1 MPNPPP
7 PDHEPSSRPP
17 EQPGTPL
24 RAVLT
29 GMAIDIC
36 GSKVVSIVAVTIY
49 AMQVVTP
56 DMSDAQAADM
66 LQQLPP
72 SFGMF
77 LLLNVLGTLMSV
89 AGGYACA
96 RVVLRDEFRVGAIL
110 AVAVTF
116 FGLLL
121 DDAGVSDLTLLY
133 ILCDVAGIMLGVKYG
148 AAHNRRLESPARS
161 PADAPTP

>member
-1 MPNPPP
+1 MPSLQP
-7 PDHEPSSRPP
+7 PDRQPTSRPP

-29 GMAIDIC
+29 GMAIDVC
-36 GSKVVSIVAVTIY
+36 GSKVVGMLAVTVY
-49 AMQVVTP
+49 AMQFVTP
-56 DMSDAQAADM
+56 EMSDEQAADM
-66 LQQLPP
+66 LQKLPP
-72 SFGMF
+72 SFALL
-77 LLLNVLGTLMSV
+77 LLLNALGALMSV

-110 AVAVTF
+110 AIAVTF
-116 FGLLL
+116 FSLLL

-133 ILCDVAGIMLGVKYG
+133 ILCDVAALLLGVKYG
-148 AAHNRRLESPARS
+148 AEHNRRLESPARS

>member
-1 MPNPPP
+1 MSTPQP
-7 PDHEPSSRPP
+7 PDPRPSSRPP

-29 GMAIDIC
+29 GMAIDVC
-36 GSKVVSIVAVTIY
+36 GSKVVSIVAVTVW
-49 AMQVVTP
+49 AMQLVTP
-56 DMSDAQAADM
+56 DMSDAQAAD
-66 LQQLPP
+66 LLRSLPP
-72 SFGMF
+72 SFGLL
-77 LLLNVLGTLMSV
+77 LLLNVLGALMSV

-96 RVVLRDEFRVGAIL
+96 RVALRDEFRVGAIL
-110 AVAVTF
+110 AIAVTF

-133 ILCDVAGIMLGVKYG
+133 ILCDVAAVLLGVKYG
-148 AAHNRRLESPARS
+148 AEHNRRLESPAQS

>member
-1 MPNPPP
+1 MPDLQP
-7 PDHEPSSRPP
+7 PDLRPSSRPP
-17 EQPGTPL
+17 EQPGTPV

-72 SFGMF
+72 SF
-77 LLLNVLGTLMSV
+77 GTLMSV

-133 ILCDVAGIMLGVKYG
+133 ILCDVAGILLGVKYG
-148 AAHNRRLESPARS
+148 AAYNRRLESPARS
-161 PADAPTP
+161 PADASTP